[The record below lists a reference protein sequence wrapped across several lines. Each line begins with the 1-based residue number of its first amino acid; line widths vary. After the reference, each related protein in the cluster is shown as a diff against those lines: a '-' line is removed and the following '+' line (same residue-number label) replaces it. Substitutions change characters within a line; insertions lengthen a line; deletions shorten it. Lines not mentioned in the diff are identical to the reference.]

1 MAIAYLGL
9 GTNIGNK
16 RRNMITAAAL
26 LAERVGDILALSGF
40 YETEPWGFE
49 SEHLFLNAAVKL
61 RTSFLPLE
69 LLRITQQIEKELG
82 RTEKSNGAYHDRVID
97 IDILL
102 YDNEVLRLPELTV
115 PHPLLQE
122 RKFVMDPLS
131 EIAPFVVHPVL
142 KERMIDLKERL

>member
-61 RTSFLPLE
+61 RTSFPPLE

-102 YDNEVLRLPELTV
+102 YDNEVLRLPELTL
-115 PHPLLQE
+115 PHPLMQE

-131 EIAPFVVHPVL
+131 EIASFVVHPVL